1 MDTARPLGLALEI
14 LRVLRSLPGTEFERR
29 GGSLHNAVADA
40 RKKGANRPAR
50 SSTDR
55 ALLKRVIS
63 RVDRHLP
70 GGGNCV
76 RRALL
81 EISLDSG
88 AAGERL
94 FAGFRT
100 GGGAGS
106 GHAWLESEAPTDRYD
121 AVISI

>member
-1 MDTARPLGLALEI
+1 VEVVRPLGLALE
-14 LRVLRSLPGTEFERR
+14 LFRVLRLLPGTELGRR
-29 GGSLHNAVADA
+29 EGSLHTVVADA
-40 RKKGANRPAR
+40 RRKGAHRPAR

-55 ALLKRVIS
+55 ARLRRIIS
-63 RVDRHLP
+63 RVDGHFP
-70 GGGNCV
+70 GGANCV

-81 EISLDSG
+81 EMSLDSG

-94 FAGFRT
+94 FAGFKT

-106 GHAWLESEAPTDRYD
+106 GHAWLESETPTARYD